1 MVVLVLQVL
10 VEGLV
15 GLCFWLMF
23 EVITLNFGLNG
34 SELLLVIVFDFK
46 KVSVLITA
54 LVVPAMVLSQ
64 S

>member
-23 EVITLNFGLNG
+23 EVITLNCGLNG

>member
-1 MVVLVLQVL
+1 MDCPF
-10 VEGLV
+10 GLV
-15 GLCFWLMF
+15 FQ
-23 EVITLNFGLNG
+23 VITLNFGLNG
-34 SELLLVIVFDFK
+34 FELLLVIVFDFK